1 MNSDHDGPDLAGV
14 GSRPVGAIHLI
25 VVVGLWVFG
34 ARIGGVFRLFYRL
47 LV

>member
-1 MNSDHDGPDLAGV
+1 MNSDHDGPGLAGV
-14 GSRPVGAIHLI
+14 GSRPVGAIYLI
-25 VVVGLWVFG
+25 VAVGLRVFG